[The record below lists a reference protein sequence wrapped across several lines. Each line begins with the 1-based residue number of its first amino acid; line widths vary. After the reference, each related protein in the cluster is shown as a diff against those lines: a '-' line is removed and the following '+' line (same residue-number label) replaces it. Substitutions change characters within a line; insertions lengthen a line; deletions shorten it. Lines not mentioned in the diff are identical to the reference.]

1 MGSGHPPPSVRKL
14 RVYAFDPQTASTLGS
29 IGYAYATIAL
39 PWEEPWEEELKVG
52 PVNEYLEVVDVDPAS
67 GKFYEPLD
75 LNDPHLLAQDGLT
88 PSEGNPQ
95 FHQQMVFTVAMK
107 VIRLFERALGRKV
120 IWAPLWKDREYVPV
134 KKLLAP
140 RFSSASAAR

>member
-1 MGSGHPPPSVRKL
+1 MESGYPTPSVRKL

-39 PWEEPWEEELKVG
+39 PWEEPWEDPLKIG
-52 PVNEYLEVVDVDPAS
+52 PVNEYLEVIDVDPAS
-67 GKFYEPLD
+67 GQFYEPLD

-88 PSEGNPQ
+88 PSEGNPE
-95 FHQQMVFTVAMK
+95 FHQQMVFAVAMK

-120 IWAPLWKDREYVPV
+120 IWAPR
-134 KKLLAP
+134 
-140 RFSSASAAR
+140 